1 MRGGPRATAR
11 SHPVAVGWAKAR
23 SAVPTIFTREQTN
36 GGHAIGRFASARF
49 AHPTAGLNY
58 VHIP

>member
-1 MRGGPRATAR
+1 MMQCAAGRAQLRACIQ
-11 SHPVAVGWAKAR
+11 AR
-23 SAVPTIFTREQTN
+23 SAVPTIFTWEQTN
-36 GGHAIGRFASARF
+36 GGQAIGRFASARF